1 MILPSKNIPTDR
13 ALLSVS
19 AWLYDE
25 LSLPKSISRLWDDLR
40 KKWSQRPL
48 AYQWFLLALD
58 LLYTIDL
65 IELRSDGLLWRRG
78 A

>member
-19 AWLYDE
+19 AWLYAE
-25 LSLPKSISRLWDDLR
+25 LTYPKSISRLWDDLR
-40 KKWSQRPL
+40 RKWSQRPL

-58 LLYTIDL
+58 LLFTIDL
-65 IELRSDGLLWRRG
+65 IELGSHGLLRRRG
-78 A
+78 R